1 VANRILGHD
10 TPETLFIWLERNAL
24 LGIRRNDEKAIVK
37 IVLNPHFPSKALI
50 SLS

>member
-37 IVLNPHFPSKALI
+37 IVLKNPITLEN
-50 SLS
+50 SLQL